1 MGNSTSTTT
10 TAEEEL
16 EPEIIQTPSKVDLKD
31 DDGYVWPKNL
41 YMETRDM
48 ASISFLIYT
57 FGYAVD
63 VARKVGLKG
72 LQQTND
78 GQIVHDSIDDEIT
91 SKEEKNEKEQQA
103 VFDLPR
109 SFTPNE
115 ILQILTDNYDV
126 LSTQYPKIFSKNPE
140 SESGGEESNTE
151 EIIES
156 NYDKI
161 ITNLQAMQERIEE
174 AQADGGGGESIESSR
189 PLQVVEYDD
198 RHQQHEL
205 VYAITK
211 DDINKRITLVFR
223 GTDNTLA
230 FGSNWTTN
238 LSMNKTQAIIPKLLE
253 SVIPPVDTTSYNGFY
268 TTGGMW
274 IHSGFYNYIFN
285 LTKDDDDPIT
295 WRKYDE
301 IVKDLKSVFDSN
313 PKYSKEYKLYVTG
326 HSLGA
331 ALSTVVAF
339 YLACGYNG
347 SGSGSGSS
355 ESDDSDAV
363 DMSFIP
369 KPITCINFASPRVG
383 DGNFLNGIQHLE
395 EHGLLRML
403 RIV

>member
-1 MGNSTSTTT
+1 MGNSTSTT
-10 TAEEEL
+10 ADEEL
-16 EPEIIQTPSKVDLKD
+16 EPEVIIQTPIKVDLKD

-41 YMETRDM
+41 YFETRDM

-78 GQIVHDSIDDEIT
+78 GQIVHDST
-91 SKEEKNEKEQQA
+91 SKEDKK

-109 SFTPNE
+109 SFTPDE

-126 LSTQYPKIFSKNPE
+126 LSTQYPKIFAKSSSETTTAPADE
-140 SESGGEESNTE
+140 STSGETTE
-151 EIIES
+151 ELEEES

-161 ITNLQAMQERIEE
+161 ITNLQAMQERIDED
-174 AQADGGGGESIESSR
+174 AQAEGTSIER

-205 VYAITK
+205 VYGITK

-238 LSMNKTQAIIPKLLE
+238 LSMTKTQATIPKLLE
-253 SVIPPVDTTSYNGFY
+253 TVIPPVDTTSYNGLY

-285 LTKDDDDPIT
+285 VTKDEDDPAT

-301 IVKDLKSVFDSN
+301 IVKDLKSVFDSD

-339 YLACGYNG
+339 YLACGYSGG
-347 SGSGSGSS
+347 SGTDSS
-355 ESDDSDAV
+355 ESSDEAAASVV

-395 EHGLLRML
+395 EQGLLRML